1 MKQHPFKLYT
11 ILYNAFGPQHW
22 WPMDHS
28 HHRQNNTDP
37 RFEVM
42 IGAILTQNTAWTN
55 VEKAIEQL
63 KDHDLVSIPALK
75 NADADLV
82 KTCIRSSGY
91 FNQKAKRLQLFASH
105 IQEKYDGDLDRFFSK
120 STKDI
125 RQELLS
131 LHGIGP
137 ETADSMLLYAGDKPI
152 FVVDAYTKRLC
163 NRLPLPVDA
172 DSYDDTQHYFE
183 EKLQTQYVDNE
194 LVQVYNEFHALI
206 VNLGK
211 YYCKP
216 KPVCANCPLLYLC
229 VFGQE
234 RKKRIKESQKPF
246 DA

>member
-1 MKQHPFKLYT
+1 MNVTPAE
-11 ILYNAFGPQHW
+11 LYNQLYDAFGPQQW
-22 WPMDHS
+22 WPMNQS
-28 HHRQNNTDP
+28 HHKQNNTDP

-55 VEKAIEQL
+55 VEKAIKQL
-63 KDHDLVSIPALK
+63 KEHNLLNIQTLK
-75 NADADLV
+75 DADNNLV

-91 FNQKAKRLQLFASH
+91 FNQKAKRLQYLSNYLA
-105 IQEKYDGDLDRFFSK
+105 EKYDGNLNQFFSK
-120 STKDI
+120 STKNL

-137 ETADSMLLYAGDKPI
+137 ETADSILLYAAEKPV

-163 NRLPLPVDA
+163 KRLPLPVNA
-172 DSYDDTQHYFE
+172 DSYKDIQ
-183 EKLQTQYVDNE
+183 QYVEDDLTKKYPKGE

-216 KPVCANCPLLYLC
+216 KPVCSQCPLVKKC
-229 VFGQE
+229 AFGRQ
-234 RKKRIKESQKPF
+234 RIIKESH
-246 DA
+246 

>member
-1 MKQHPFKLYT
+1 MNVTPAE
-11 ILYNAFGPQHW
+11 LYNQLYDAFGPQHW

-28 HHRQNNTDP
+28 HHEQNNTNP

-55 VEKAIEQL
+55 VEKAIKQL
-63 KDHDLVSIPALK
+63 KEHNLLNIQTLK
-75 NADADLV
+75 DADNNLV

-91 FNQKAKRLQLFASH
+91 FNQKAKRLHFLSNYLA
-105 IQEKYDGDLDRFFSK
+105 EKYDGNLNQFFSK
-120 STKDI
+120 QTQSLRK
-125 RQELLS
+125 ELLD

-137 ETADSMLLYAGDKPI
+137 ETADSILLYAAEKPV

-163 NRLPLPVDA
+163 KRIPLKVNA
-172 DSYDDTQHYFE
+172 DSYEDIQ
-183 EKLQTQYVDNE
+183 QYVEDELKKRYEDDE

-216 KPVCANCPLLYLC
+216 KPVCSQCPLVKKC
-229 VFGQE
+229 AFGRQ
-234 RKKRIKESQKPF
+234 RIIKESH
-246 DA
+246 

>member
-1 MKQHPFKLYT
+1 MKRTAMKTTPNNLYT
-11 ILYNAFGPQHW
+11 ILYNSFGPQYW

-28 HHRQNNTDP
+28 HHKQNNTDP

-42 IGAILTQNTAWTN
+42 IGSILTQNTAWTN
-55 VEKAIEQL
+55 VEKAIKQL
-63 KDHDLVSIPALK
+63 KKHNLLSIKALK
-75 NADADLV
+75 HADNDLV

-91 FNQKAKRLQLFASH
+91 FNQKAKRLQFLSDH
-105 IQEKYDGDLDRFFSK
+105 LVEKYNGNLNQFFSK
-120 STKDI
+120 SIKKL

-137 ETADSMLLYAGDKPI
+137 ETADSMLLYAAKKPV

-163 NRLPLPVDA
+163 KRIPLPVNA
-172 DSYDDTQHYFE
+172 ASYDDIQHYFE
-183 EKLQTQYVDNE
+183 DELKKRYVDDK

-216 KPVCANCPLLYLC
+216 KPACSNCPLVKKC
-229 VFGQE
+229 AFGRQ
-234 RKKRIKESQKPF
+234 RMIKESH
-246 DA
+246 

>member
-1 MKQHPFKLYT
+1 MKTTPLNLYT
-11 ILYNAFGPQHW
+11 TLYDSFGPQHW

-28 HHRQNNTDP
+28 HHEQNNTDP

-55 VEKAIEQL
+55 VEKAIKQL
-63 KDHDLVSIPALK
+63 KEHELLSIQALK
-75 NADADLV
+75 DTDADLV

-91 FNQKAKRLQLFASH
+91 FNQKAQRLQYLSDHLAEH
-105 IQEKYDGDLDRFFSK
+105 YDGDLDHFFSK
-120 STKDI
+120 STKDL

-137 ETADSMLLYAGDKPI
+137 ETADSMLLYAVKKPV

-163 NRLPLPVDA
+163 KRLPLPVNA
-172 DSYDDTQHYFE
+172 DSYDDIQAYFE
-183 EKLQTQYVDNE
+183 DDLGKKYSFDE

-216 KPVCANCPLLYLC
+216 KPVCSQCPLVKKC
-229 VFGQE
+229 AFGRQ
-234 RKKRIKESQKPF
+234 RIIKESH
-246 DA
+246 